1 MGPQRQF
8 ELLAFDYFDGK
19 WERILNIIKNY
30 EAFQD
35 VPFSIATNEFLSELQ
50 RRYPDAKFILST
62 RDSASEW
69 YHSLLQ
75 FHRKLW
81 FEDKTIVEWKDV
93 KEVNYGTEGFVFR
106 SILRCHNLET
116 LPDGYSKLP
125 YDQETLEQWYND
137 YNSRIVKF
145 FEGNATFIVVNLKD
159 QNTTDQLKEFLG
171 HPTSRARIGRL
182 NVTAERQ

>member
-1 MGPQRQF
+1 M
-8 ELLAFDYFDGK
+8 
-19 WERILNIIKNY
+19 
-30 EAFQD
+30 
-35 VPFSIATNEFLSELQ
+35 
-50 RRYPDAKFILST
+50 
-62 RDSASEW
+62 
-69 YHSLLQ
+69 LQ

-81 FEDKTIVEWKDV
+81 FKDKAIVDWKDV
-93 KEVNYGTEGFVFR
+93 KEVNYGTEGLLLHFML
-106 SILRCHNLET
+106 SNHSLET

-125 YDQETLEQWYND
+125 YDQEILEQWYND

-145 FEGNATFIVVNLKD
+145 FEGNANFIVVNLKD